1 MALRTKQNKKADEIR
16 QVSKK
21 IFATTVVEFEPLDN
35 FFIISKY
42 SAAPLSLS
50 WYPKSKNPIFIDLA
64 TEFLILTIPFL
75 LP

>member
-21 IFATTVVEFEPLDN
+21 ILATTKVESEPLDN
-35 FFIISKY
+35 FFIVSKY

-50 WYPKSKNPIFIDLA
+50 WYTKSWNPIFIDQA
-64 TEFLILTIPFL
+64 TEFLILTISFL